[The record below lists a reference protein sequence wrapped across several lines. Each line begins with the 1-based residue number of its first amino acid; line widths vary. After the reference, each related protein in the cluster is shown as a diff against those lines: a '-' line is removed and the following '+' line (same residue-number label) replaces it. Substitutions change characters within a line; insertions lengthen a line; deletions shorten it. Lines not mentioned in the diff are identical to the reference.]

1 MKSTMNI
8 MKMIKCYLQFWKR
21 IFMFS
26 FLVLVVLFYVTFYFN
41 CKKTFTDDLEQTFAI
56 SLEHLDEERRINIEL
71 TEIRNDLIQKLRFDE
86 KNMKN
91 TSKMLYVPS
100 EEYELLRRRI
110 YSNTKEVWYYV
121 SSTLRSLANEF
132 DDLKPNVSDMK
143 TMVDEHYRS
152 LLRDVAKLVDV
163 DGYSQWR
170 LKEFGS
176 LSRLVQK
183 RLQHTQN
190 PPDCSKAKKLLCNFV
205 YANWCGFGCR
215 VHHFVKCL
223 FVAYA
228 TERTMII
235 DNPGNWRFT
244 SGGFEKLF
252 LPLSDT
258 CTSKDGETFSH
269 WPGNETT
276 QVIMYDLP
284 TSDNAD
290 KHLNHLYLP
299 VVLPEDLAERINV
312 LHGDP
317 AVWWIGQFFK
327 YIFRPQPFITNA
339 FNEFAKRVRF
349 QKPIVGLHIRRSD
362 KLIKEA
368 SLHKLEEY
376 MYHVE
381 EYYKLKELDGVNDT
395 KRIYLATDDPTLF
408 DEARLKYP
416 EYDIIGDPEISKSAS
431 TQKRELDGSVININ
445 IEIYFLAHCDYVVC
459 TFSSNVCRLAYEIMN
474 SLQPD
479 ASAKFTSL
487 DDTFYF
493 HSQVHRL
500 NVALLSHKSEGPGEM
515 DLEVGDEIEEA
526 GNNWD
531 GYSKGTNLR
540 TKKTLLYPT
549 FKVTR
554 KIEVLPFASYP
565 NITMNNEVQKEE
577 NF

>member
-8 MKMIKCYLQFWKR
+8 MKITQCYHRFWKR
-21 IFMFS
+21 IFMF
-26 FLVLVVLFYVTFYFN
+26 LVLVWVVIFCATFYFEHE
-41 CKKTFTDDLEQTFAI
+41 KPFDDDLEQTLAI
-56 SLEHLDEERRINIEL
+56 ALQYLDEVHRTNVELIEM
-71 TEIRNDLIQKLRFDE
+71 RNDLVHKLRFDE
-86 KNMKN
+86 KKINNKR
-91 TSKMLYVPS
+91 KMVNGPS
-100 EEYELLRRRI
+100 EEYEVLRRRV

-132 DDLKPNVSDMK
+132 EDLKPKVSDIK

-152 LLRDVAKLVDV
+152 LLRDVAKLADV
-163 DGYSQWR
+163 DGFSQWR
-170 LKEFGS
+170 WKEFHS
-176 LSRLVQK
+176 LSRLVEK
-183 RLQHTQN
+183 RLRHTQN
-190 PPDCSKAKKLLCNFV
+190 PPDCSKARKLLCNFFS
-205 YANWCGFGCR
+205 ANWCGYGCR

-235 DNPGNWRFT
+235 DNPEHWKFT
-244 SGGFEKLF
+244 RGGWEKLF
-252 LPLSDT
+252 LPLSNT
-258 CTSKDGETFSH
+258 CTSNDGETFSL

-276 QVIMYDLP
+276 QVIKYILP
-284 TSDNAD
+284 TPDNVA
-290 KHLNHLYLP
+290 KHLNPPYIP
-299 VVLPEDLAERINV
+299 VVLPEDLAGRINV

-317 AVWWIGQFFK
+317 AVWWLGQFLK
-327 YIFRPQPFITNA
+327 YIFRPQPSTTIA
-339 FNEFAKRVRF
+339 FNEFAKRVNF
-349 QKPIVGLHIRRSD
+349 QNPIVGLHIRRTD
-362 KLIKEA
+362 KLINEA

-381 EYYKLKELDGVNDT
+381 EYYKLKELDGVYDT

-416 EYDIIGDPEISKSAS
+416 EYDIIGDPEISK
-431 TQKRELDGSVININ
+431 TGTVLKRELDGSIMNIN
-445 IEIYFLAHCDYVVC
+445 IEIYFLAHCDYLVC

-493 HSQVHRL
+493 SGQVHRL
-500 NVALLSHKSEGPGEM
+500 NVALISHKSEGPEEM
-515 DLEVGDEIEEA
+515 DLEVGDEIEVA
-526 GNNWD
+526 GNHWD
-531 GYSKGTNLR
+531 GYSKGKNLR
-540 TKKTLLYPT
+540 TKKTNLYPT

-565 NITMNNEVQKEE
+565 NITINTEI
-577 NF
+577 

>member
-8 MKMIKCYLQFWKR
+8 MEIYKCYLQFWKR

-26 FLVLVVLFYVTFYFN
+26 FLILVVLFYVTFYFN
-41 CKKTFTDDLEQTFAI
+41 CEKPFDDDLEQTLAI
-56 SLEHLDEERRINIEL
+56 SLQLLVEEHRTNIEL
-71 TEIRNDLIQKLRFDE
+71 TEIRNDLIQKLRLDE
-86 KNMKN
+86 KKMKN
-91 TSKMLYVPS
+91 TNKMVYTPS

-132 DDLKPNVSDMK
+132 DDLKPKVSDMK
-143 TMVDEHYRS
+143 IIADEHYRS
-152 LLRDVAKLVDV
+152 LLRDVTKLADV

-176 LSRLVQK
+176 LSRLVEK

-190 PPDCSKAKKLLCNFV
+190 PPDCSKAKKLLCHFI
-205 YANWCGFGCR
+205 YRNWCGYGCR

-223 FVAYA
+223 IAAYA

-235 DNPGNWRFT
+235 DNPINWQFT

-276 QVIMYDLP
+276 QVIQYNLP
-284 TSDNAD
+284 TPDKGA
-290 KHLNHLYLP
+290 KHLKPPYIP
-299 VVLPEDLAERINV
+299 IVLPEDLAGRINV

-327 YIFRPQPFITNA
+327 YIFRPQPSTTIA
-339 FNEFAKRVRF
+339 FNDFAKRVHF
-349 QKPIVGLHIRRSD
+349 QKPIVGLHIRRTD

-395 KRIYLATDDPTLF
+395 KRIYLATDEPTLF

-416 EYDIIGDPEISKSAS
+416 EYDIIGDPEISKTGSV
-431 TQKRELDGSVININ
+431 QKRELDSSIMNIN

-474 SLQPD
+474 GLEPD

-487 DDTFYF
+487 DRIYHFVG
-493 HSQVHRL
+493 QVHRL
-500 NVALLSHKSEGPGEM
+500 NVALISHKSEGPEEM
-515 DLEVGDEIEEA
+515 DLEVGDVIEVS
-526 GNNWD
+526 GNHWD
-531 GYSKGTNLR
+531 GYSNGTNLR
-540 TKKTLLYPT
+540 TNKTLSYPT
-549 FKVTR
+549 FKVTT

-565 NITMNNEVQKEE
+565 NITLNT
-577 NF
+577 

>member
-1 MKSTMNI
+1 MKSTMNF
-8 MKMIKCYLQFWKR
+8 MKITQCYNRFWKR

-26 FLVLVVLFYVTFYFN
+26 VLVWVVLFYVTFYFN
-41 CKKTFTDDLEQTFAI
+41 CEKPFDDDLEQTLAI
-56 SLEHLDEERRINIEL
+56 SHQLLVEEHRTNIEL
-71 TEIRNDLIQKLRFDE
+71 TEIRNDLSQKLRFNE
-86 KNMKN
+86 KKMKN
-91 TSKMLYVPS
+91 KKKIIYPPS

-132 DDLKPNVSDMK
+132 DDLKPKVSDVK
-143 TMVDEHYRS
+143 IMVDEHYRS
-152 LLRDVAKLVDV
+152 LLRDVAKLADV

-170 LKEFGS
+170 WKEFRS
-176 LSRLVQK
+176 LSRLVEK
-183 RLQHTQN
+183 RIRHTQN
-190 PPDCSKAKKLLCNFV
+190 PPDCSKAKKLLCNLFI
-205 YANWCGFGCR
+205 NCPHKNCCGYGCR

-223 FVAYA
+223 IVAYA

-235 DNPGNWRFT
+235 DNPKKWEFT
-244 SGGFEKLF
+244 SRGFENVF

-258 CTSKDGETFSH
+258 CTSKNGETVSP

-276 QVIMYDLP
+276 QVINYIVP
-284 TSDNAD
+284 TPESTP
-290 KHLNHLYLP
+290 KQFHPPYIP
-299 VVLPEDLAERINV
+299 VVLPEDLAGRINI

-327 YIFRPQPFITNA
+327 YIFRPQPSTTIA
-339 FNEFAKRVRF
+339 FNEFAKRVHF
-349 QKPIVGLHIRRSD
+349 QKPIVGLHIRRTD

-368 SLHKLEEY
+368 SLHRLEEY

-381 EYYKLKELDGVNDT
+381 EYYKLKELDGVYDT
-395 KRIYLATDDPTLF
+395 KRIYLATDEPTLF

-416 EYDIIGDPEISKSAS
+416 EYDIIGDPEISKSAAS
-431 TQKRELDGSVININ
+431 LRKRELDDSIMDIITDV
-445 IEIYFLAHCDYVVC
+445 YFLSHHCDYLVC
-459 TFSSNVCRLAYEIMN
+459 TFSSNVCRLSYEIMN

-493 HSQVHRL
+493 SGQVHRL
-500 NVALLSHKSEGPGEM
+500 NVAIISHKSEGPEEM
-515 DLEVGDEIEEA
+515 DLEVGDEIEVA
-526 GNNWD
+526 GNHWD

-549 FKVTR
+549 FKVTT
-554 KIEVLPFASYP
+554 KIEAFPFASYP
-565 NITMNNEVQKEE
+565 NITINTWT
-577 NF
+577 

>member
-1 MKSTMNI
+1 MKLTMTI
-8 MKMIKCYLQFWKR
+8 MKITRFYHRFWKR

-26 FLVLVVLFYVTFYFN
+26 VLVWVVIFCATFYFKCEN
-41 CKKTFTDDLEQTFAI
+41 PFDDDIEQTLAMA
-56 SLEHLDEERRINIEL
+56 LQYLDEVHRTNVEL
-71 TEIRNDLIQKLRFDE
+71 TKMRNDLSQK
-86 KNMKN
+86 MKKKR
-91 TSKMLYVPS
+91 KMSEPS

-132 DDLKPNVSDMK
+132 DDLKPKVSDMK
-143 TMVDEHYRS
+143 IISDEHYRS
-152 LLRDVAKLVDV
+152 LLRDVTKLADV

-170 LKEFGS
+170 WKEFRS
-176 LSRLVQK
+176 LSRLVEK
-183 RLQHTQN
+183 RLRHTQN
-190 PPDCSKAKKLLCNFV
+190 PPDCSKAKKLLCNFLSR
-205 YANWCGFGCR
+205 NWCGYGCR

-223 FVAYA
+223 IVAYA

-235 DNPGNWRFT
+235 DNSVNWQFI

-252 LPLSDT
+252 LPLSNT

-276 QVIMYDLP
+276 QVINYIVP
-284 TSDNAD
+284 TPEYAAKQFYPS
-290 KHLNHLYLP
+290 YIP
-299 VVLPEDLAERINV
+299 VVLPEDLAGRINV

-327 YIFRPQPFITNA
+327 YIFRPQPSTTIA
-339 FNEFAKRVRF
+339 FNEFAKRVNF
-349 QKPIVGLHIRRSD
+349 QKPIVGLHIRRTD
-362 KLIKEA
+362 KLINEA

-381 EYYKLKELDGVNDT
+381 EYYKLRELDGVYDA
-395 KRIYLATDDPTLF
+395 KRIYLATDEPTLF

-416 EYDIIGDPEISKSAS
+416 EYDIIGDPEVSKSAS
-431 TQKRELDGSVININ
+431 GQKRELDSSIMNIN
-445 IEIYFLAHCDYVVC
+445 IEIHILAHCDYLVC

-474 SLQPD
+474 SLEPD
-479 ASAKFTSL
+479 SSAKFTSL

-493 HSQVHRL
+493 SGQVHRL
-500 NVALLSHKSEGPGEM
+500 DVAIISHKSEGPEEM
-515 DLEVGDEIEEA
+515 DLEVGDEIEVA
-526 GNNWD
+526 GNHWD

-565 NITMNNEVQKEE
+565 NITLNTET
-577 NF
+577 